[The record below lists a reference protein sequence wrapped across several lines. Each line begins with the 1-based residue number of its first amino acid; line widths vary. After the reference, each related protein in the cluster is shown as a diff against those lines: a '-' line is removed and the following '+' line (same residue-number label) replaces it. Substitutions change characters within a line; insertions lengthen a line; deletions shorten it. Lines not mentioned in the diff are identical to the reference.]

1 MIKSATMIKSKPIF
15 KLAVA
20 GAICQ
25 LLASCA
31 TLNFDTD
38 QEGWKQFAAAAD
50 ANSNRP
56 GTVNLQFAWETP
68 KKRLLLLASQGA
80 EQIVLYQVDPGAGTH
95 AGANGKRVNCYFKDN
110 QLYCA
115 GPGEAAP
122 SPVAGSGAD
131 LWQAI
136 ATDAASRI
144 AKSNAL
150 SQAAMRN
157 QLASQQPGPQL
168 NLARQRHPFEWGG
181 EYETVE
187 NAQAFLEAVTAQG
200 TPFRSTWPQAP
211 SLGSTGNN
219 WKNEGDRVS
228 FKTAKRCSTLA
239 SSAMRTVIHYNHDF
253 WASDTLAFE
262 TVYRWQQPID
272 WRRVNV
278 KIDQDGVF
286 MHGTYGGAFQ
296 DQGLAYIS
304 GWSPDILTANATRFD
319 PAKYSV
325 AEWNIHLVL
334 PDSAGMR
341 ERVLYAATYLNIMC
355 GKG

>member
-1 MIKSATMIKSKPIF
+1 MSTFKPMF
-15 KLAVA
+15 KLTIASA
-20 GAICQ
+20 SCL

-31 TLNFDTD
+31 TLNFDTE

-50 ANSNRP
+50 ANSSRP
-56 GTVNLQFAWETP
+56 GTVKLQFAWETP
-68 KKRLLLLASQGA
+68 KKRLLLLASQGTD
-80 EQIVLYQVDPGAGTH
+80 QVVLYQVDPGAR
-95 AGANGKRVNCYFKDN
+95 AQPDENGKRVSCHFKDN

-115 GPGEAAP
+115 GPGEAG
-122 SPVAGSGAD
+122 PVLLAGSGTD

-136 ATDAASRI
+136 EADAASRI
-144 AKSNAL
+144 GKVDAL

-157 QLASQQPGPQL
+157 QMASRQPGPQM

-187 NAQAFLEAVTAQG
+187 NAQAFLETVTAHG

-211 SLGSTGNN
+211 SLGSTGNS

-228 FKTAKRCSTLA
+228 LKTTKRCASLA
-239 SSAMRTVIHYNHDF
+239 SSAARTVLHYNHDF
-253 WASDTLAFE
+253 WASDTVTFE
-262 TVYRWQQPID
+262 AVYRWQQPID
-272 WRRVNV
+272 WRRVQV
-278 KIDQDGVF
+278 KIEHDGVF
-286 MHGTYGGAFQ
+286 MHGTYAGAFES
-296 DQGLAYIS
+296 QGLAYVS

-325 AEWNIHLVL
+325 GDWNVHLVL
-334 PDSAGMR
+334 PDAAGMR
-341 ERVLYAATYLNIMC
+341 ERVMYAVTYLNIMC